1 MAAFEFGFIFIIQT
15 ELFESLLALLVVP
28 GVAEQHAADVPEK
41 SADSWQS
48 RSSEAAIGHEWIS
61 YKLREGGSSV
71 HGDAVA
77 CVKAPILNR
86 RTGAVGLQASF
97 SRSQCAA

>member
-28 GVAEQHAADVPEK
+28 GVAEQHAAYVPEK

-48 RSSEAAIGHEWIS
+48 DPP
-61 YKLREGGSSV
+61 KLRLVTSGYLTSY
-71 HGDAVA
+71 ARVA
-77 CVKAPILNR
+77 LACTETQWHV
-86 RTGAVGLQASF
+86 
-97 SRSQCAA
+97 